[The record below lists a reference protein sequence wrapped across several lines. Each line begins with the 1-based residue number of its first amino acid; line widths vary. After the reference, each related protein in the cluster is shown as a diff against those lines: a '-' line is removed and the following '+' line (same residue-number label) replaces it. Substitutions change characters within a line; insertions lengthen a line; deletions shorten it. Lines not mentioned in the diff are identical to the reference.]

1 MPRPSSPTLD
11 TQADRRA
18 RRDVDPITRHNLR
31 TVAEMQT
38 EALRDRSFGERVV
51 DALGALVGT
60 VPFWLAHVLVIGGW
74 VAVNIVGEDAVRRW
88 DPWPFDTLRVL
99 LSIEATL
106 ISCSLLVIQGRMK
119 RLDAQRSHL
128 DLQISLLAEREA
140 TKTLQLL
147 RAICHRLD
155 MEEAHDPELLQLI
168 RVTEA
173 DRLQQEVNEK
183 LVDT

>member
-1 MPRPSSPTLD
+1 MPRPSFPSLD
-11 TQADRRA
+11 NHADREPGRE
-18 RRDVDPITRHNLR
+18 VDPITRHNLR
-31 TVAEMQT
+31 TVAEMQA
-38 EALRDRSFGERVV
+38 EALRERTLGERVV

-60 VPFWLAHVLVIGGW
+60 VPFWLAHLLVIGGW
-74 VAVNIVGEDAVRRW
+74 VAVNIVGQGAARRW

-128 DLQISLLAEREA
+128 DLQVSLLAEREA

-168 RVTEA
+168 RVTQA
-173 DRLQQEVNEK
+173 DRLQQEVNER
-183 LVDT
+183 LVDP

>member
-1 MPRPSSPTLD
+1 MPRLSSPDLD
-11 TQADRRA
+11 NPANPVPRRE
-18 RRDVDPITRHNLR
+18 VDTITRHNLR
-31 TVAEMQT
+31 TVAEMQA
-38 EALRDRSFGERVV
+38 EALRDRTFGERLV
-51 DALGALVGT
+51 DALAALVGT
-60 VPFWLAHVLVIGGW
+60 VPFWLAHIGIIGGW
-74 VAVNIVGEDAVRRW
+74 VAVNIVGAGAGRRW

-106 ISCSLLVIQGRMK
+106 ISCSVLVIQGRMK

-147 RAICHRLD
+147 RAICHKLD

-168 RVTEA
+168 RVTQA
-173 DRLQQEVNEK
+173 DRLQQEVNEN

>member
-1 MPRPSSPTLD
+1 MPRPLSPSLD
-11 TQADRRA
+11 NQADRGPRGE
-18 RRDVDPITRHNLR
+18 VDPITRHNVR
-31 TVAEMQT
+31 TVAEMQA
-38 EALRDRSFGERVV
+38 EALRARTLGERLV

-60 VPFWLAHVLVIGGW
+60 LPFWLAHVLIIGGW
-74 VAVNIVGEDAVRRW
+74 VAVNIVAEDAGRSR
-88 DPWPFDTLRVL
+88 DPWPFDSLRVL

-106 ISCSLLVIQGRMK
+106 ISCSLLVIQGRMA

-155 MEEAHDPELLQLI
+155 MEEANDPELLQLI
-168 RVTEA
+168 RVTHA
-173 DRLQQEVNEK
+173 DRLQQEVNDK
-183 LVDT
+183 LVDP